1 MEREPC
7 KLVPCELC
15 GAEGK
20 LICYCRKATL
30 CENCIGRHLIAEP
43 NLAHKP
49 VTFSQNEVSSL
60 YEREFSQLREHEARL
75 LQEVSDRQDY
85 IKKAKSR
92 LTEEIQKLE
101 SFKCTCLEYVTVAV
115 EMSKQKL
122 ALAAEAVGRD
132 MAETCDRSKR
142 VLEEAVRALESGEE
156 HWIVDAMEEKGT
168 LWQGHVDLKEI
179 TLEETLRGGIEFRL
193 NMCEEAADKPALS
206 KLSRKLSFKSDPKAG
221 KSDSLKPPP
230 TPSKS
235 ASKPKSFPQSTTS
248 RRLTS
253 LKIGTESQSARCKK
267 ECEFPSPEPLATLS
281 RCLTESPSSTNF
293 GFGSRAAQLQQTAK
307 NVNEISDLVKAF
319 HSPGKSSE
327 SFSQLSMRCRA
338 PMPLREL
345 NTSSPYDSPVSK
357 TTRHF
362 RGGKKSEN
370 GDEQETFRG
379 SMTALPEVIPEE
391 VCISKP
397 KPCLYYVT
405 PGSTSLVVRD
415 LESSEITVK
424 SFDGIDV
431 FAKQTFWCPA
441 PTGEVFIIGGVV
453 VESQPSTIKRACL
466 IYSPVHDTIETGPSL
481 NTARHSCAALCLKD
495 SLFVTGGIGSEL
507 QALKDCERLELK
519 AKKWRRIGNMNLPRE
534 SHGMTLH
541 VGRIYVAGTPGEQS
555 IETYNPVN
563 DRWAL
568 LHFRV
573 SAGGKACL
581 FSLGEKIAILHDKAL
596 TYAWVDKRTA
606 EQVHETEERGWWLS
620 GPPMRCGALVYL
632 QRGAAVY
639 HYSVDTQEVCKSE

>member
-1 MEREPC
+1 MEREPS
-7 KLVPCELC
+7 KLVSCELC

-75 LQEVSDRQDY
+75 LQEVSDRQEY
-85 IKKAKSR
+85 IKKAKLR

-101 SFKCTCLEYVTVAV
+101 SFKSTCLEYVTVAV

-122 ALAAEAVGRD
+122 ALAAEAVGKD
-132 MAETCDRSKR
+132 MVEACDGSKR
-142 VLEEAVRALESGEE
+142 MFEEAVRALENGEE
-156 HWIVDAMEEKGT
+156 HWVVEVMEEKGA

-179 TLEETLRGGIEFRL
+179 ALEETLRAGIEFKL
-193 NMCEEAADKPALS
+193 NVCEEPTDKPIIS
-206 KLSRKLSFKSDPKAG
+206 KMIRKPSLKAEA
-221 KSDSLKPPP
+221 KIAKQDSIKPPP

-235 ASKPKSFPQSTTS
+235 ASKSAKSFPQPTT

-253 LKIGTESQSARCKK
+253 LKISTESQSARSKK
-267 ECEFPSPEPLATLS
+267 ECEFPSPEPPSTLS
-281 RCLTESPSSTNF
+281 RCLTESPSSSNF
-293 GFGSRAAQLQQTAK
+293 GFGARAAQLQQTAK
-307 NVNEISDLVKAF
+307 NVNEISDLLKAF
-319 HSPGKSSE
+319 HTPGKSSE
-327 SFSQLSMRCRA
+327 SFAQLSMRYRA
-338 PMPLREL
+338 PTPLSEL

-362 RGGKKSEN
+362 RGKRSEN
-370 GDEQETFRG
+370 VEEQETFRG
-379 SMTALPEVIPEE
+379 SMTMLPEIIPEE
-391 VCISKP
+391 VSISKP
-397 KPCLYYVT
+397 RPCLYYIT
-405 PGSTSLVVRD
+405 PGTTSIVIRD
-415 LESSEITVK
+415 LESCESTVK

-431 FAKQTFWCPA
+431 FLKQTFWCSA
-441 PTGEVFIIGGVV
+441 PSGEVFIIGGVL
-453 VESQPSTIKRACL
+453 VESQPSTIKRTCL
-466 IYSPVHDTIETGPSL
+466 IYSPTYDTIETGPNLSS
-481 NTARHSCAALCLKD
+481 ARHSCAAICFKD
-495 SLFVTGGIGSEL
+495 NLFVTGGIGSEL
-507 QALKDCERLELK
+507 QALKDCERLELRTR
-519 AKKWRRIGNMNLPRE
+519 KWRRIGNMNLPRE
-534 SHGMTLH
+534 SHGMTVH
-541 VGRIYVAGTPGEQS
+541 AGRIYVAGTPGEQS

-581 FSLGEKIAILHDKAL
+581 FSLGEKIAILHDKVL
-596 TYAWVDKRTA
+596 TYAWVDKRIA
-606 EQVHETEERGWWLS
+606 EQAHETEEKGWWLG
-620 GPPMRCGALVYL
+620 GPPVRFGAVVYL

-639 HYSVDTQEVCKSE
+639 QYSVDTQEVHKAE